1 MSISSHVRS
10 NLLELAIHHKSIKRN
25 ENETKRN
32 GHGLRFVNETEAK
45 PVSFRLSFR
54 YSRNFRFAINEIRSC
69 WFGARNG
76 ACHQCWVS
84 LFCPHFATPQIF
96 HSSARRNTPSGT
108 KLRSHCMM
116 MRTTAMLLLAFAFG
130 RAGAS
135 KSQVCEDRRA
145 PSAPR

>member
-1 MSISSHVRS
+1 MLGVPVLSSLRHASNIS
-10 NLLELAIHHKSIKRN
+10 LLRTHA
-25 ENETKRN
+25 
-32 GHGLRFVNETEAK
+32 
-45 PVSFRLSFR
+45 
-54 YSRNFRFAINEIRSC
+54 
-69 WFGARNG
+69 
-76 ACHQCWVS
+76 
-84 LFCPHFATPQIF
+84 
-96 HSSARRNTPSGT
+96 NTPSGT